1 MGQLTPGKPTSG
13 AIRALVS
20 PVVRTVTITAT
31 DGIRL
36 TADEWGDPSGPP
48 VVMCHGAGQ
57 NRHAW
62 KNTAETLADL
72 GWFVTTVDAR
82 GHGDSDWSSEALYD
96 SEDNGRDIVAL
107 LQRFK
112 EPPAIVGASM
122 GGMAA
127 LAAQRTADRQ
137 LYRAVILVDITP
149 DFDMEGAQRVIAFMS
164 GNPEGFADLDEAAD
178 AIAAYNPHRPRPSEP
193 SGLTRVLRQRSDG
206 RWIWRWDP
214 SYVSSKPGFDSD
226 DPETMAAH
234 MERTRRIMSEGA
246 QAVTAPMLLVRGGQS
261 DLVTPEAAQSFLE
274 LVPEAEFV
282 DVAGT
287 GHMVAGDDNDAFTD
301 AVSEFLSRHHP
312 VRRHGS

>member
-62 KNTAETLADL
+62 KNTAETLADR

-112 EPPAIVGASM
+112 QPPAIVGASM
-122 GGMAA
+122 GGMAS
-127 LAAQRTADRQ
+127 LAAQRTAARQ
-137 LYRAVILVDITP
+137 LYRAIILVDITP
-149 DFDMEGAQRVIAFMS
+149 YFDLEGARRIISFMS
-164 GNPEGFADLDEAAD
+164 GNADGFADLDEAAD
-178 AIAAYNPHRPRPSEP
+178 AIAAYNPHRPRPNDP
-193 SGLTRVLRQRSDG
+193 SGLTRVLRRRPDG

-214 SYVSSKPGFDSD
+214 AYVTSKPGFGSGD
-226 DPETMAAH
+226 DDNMAAH
-234 MERTRRIMSEGA
+234 MERTSRVMSEGA
-246 QAVTAPMLLVRGGQS
+246 QAVTVPMLLVRGGQS
-261 DLVTPEAAQSFLE
+261 DLVTPEAVRSFRV

-287 GHMVAGDDNDAFTD
+287 GHMVAGDDNDAFTE
-301 AVSEFLSRHHP
+301 AVAEFLTRHHP
-312 VRRHGS
+312 IDSSTS